1 MIKRLLIANRGE
13 IALRIIRSCRELG
26 IESIAVHSSA
36 DAGAPHTLAADRAI
50 AIGPAPASESY
61 LSIPGII
68 RAAQSAGADAIHPGY
83 GFLSENPRFAE
94 ACAAASIIFVG
105 PPSQAIARM
114 GSKIEARR
122 LAAAAGVPVVP
133 GETPDDRSDRG
144 IAAAIDR
151 IGLPALIKASAGGGG
166 KGMRHVTDAAGITQA
181 IEAARREAT
190 AAFGDGTLY
199 VEKLIDAARHVEIQV
214 FADNHG
220 QAVHLFERECSVQR
234 RHQKVIEESPSPA
247 LTPELRAHMTT
258 AAVAMARTVE
268 YRNAGTIEFL
278 VDGPSFYFLEMNTR
292 LQVEHPVT
300 EQVTGLDL
308 VRAQLLV
315 ASGEG
320 LPWTQ
325 AQIAQRGHAIEARV
339 YAEDPAQGFLPQ
351 AGRLSVYRVPHIP
364 GVRVDS
370 GVAEGSMI
378 SVYYDPMLAKV
389 IATAESRPLA
399 INRLAAALRALE
411 IEGVRTNVPFLIRI
425 LELPE
430 FRDGRIDT
438 GFLDREGARLASER
452 HAVVVTRP
460 PSTASTVPRDPWDPP
475 SLGPPGP
482 SFGEAGWRGRRSSAG
497 LARRGWP
504 DDTESEGGTEVG
516 RGAGVVTAPM
526 PATVL
531 RINVMPGDA
540 VKKGDVLVL
549 LEAMKMEL
557 PVRATD
563 AGVVAAVRCRE
574 GELVDA
580 DAVLLEWQ

>member
-1 MIKRLLIANRGE
+1 MMKRLLVANRGE

-26 IESIAVHSSA
+26 VESIAVYSSA
-36 DAGAPHTLAADRAI
+36 DAGAPHTLAADRAV

-61 LSIPGII
+61 LSVPSIVQ
-68 RAAQSAGADAIHPGY
+68 AAQSAGADAIHPGY
-83 GFLSENPRFAE
+83 GFLSENPRFAD
-94 ACAAASIIFVG
+94 ACAAAGIIFVG

-133 GETPDDRSDRG
+133 GETPDDQSDRG
-144 IAAAIDR
+144 IAAAINR
-151 IGLPALIKASAGGGG
+151 IALPALIKASAGGGG
-166 KGMRHVTDAAGITQA
+166 KGMRRVTDAADITQA

-190 AAFGDGTLY
+190 AAFSDGTLY

-247 LTPELRAHMTT
+247 LTPELRARMTT
-258 AAVAMARTVE
+258 AAVALARTVE

-308 VRAQLLV
+308 VRAQLIV
-315 ASGEG
+315 ASGEP

-351 AGRLSVYRVPHIP
+351 AGRLSVYCAPHIP

-370 GVAEGSMI
+370 GVAEGSEI

-399 INRLAAALRALE
+399 ISRLVAALRALH
-411 IEGVRTNVPFLIRI
+411 IEGVRTNVPFLIQV

-438 GFLDREGARLASER
+438 GFLDREGARLAAETPAVAIARPRSPAPER
-452 HAVVVTRP
+452 
-460 PSTASTVPRDPWDPP
+460 SRDPWD
-475 SLGPPGP
+475 
-482 SFGEAGWRGRRSSAG
+482 SAG
-497 LARRGWP
+497 TDVARTSRGLRQRP
-504 DDTESEGGTEVG
+504 ATRTLDGRSASEGS
-516 RGAGVVTAPM
+516 RSAPSQGAGRALTAPM

-531 RINVMPGDA
+531 RINVKPGDA

-557 PVRATD
+557 PIRAAD
-563 AGVVAAVRCRE
+563 AGVVAAIRCRE